1 MIKSMTGYGSETLV
15 KHNKNLTVD
24 IRSVNH
30 RYCEIN
36 IRLPKKLFFL
46 ENAIKNQIKTQLLRG
61 KIDVFITCKQSDGSE
76 GSISYNKALA
86 EKYVQELHKMSAEL
100 FLENDL
106 SLSKIMLLPDLFVS
120 EEEAAEDYLE
130 EFILEGV
137 ALATNKIKTAREIE
151 GKLLEQD
158 IVLKLSEIESL
169 CGKLPSLEKQS
180 IEEYRVKITE
190 KIKELLQTEN
200 IEESRIITE
209 VAFMADRISI
219 DEEIVRLNGHIVHM
233 RKVLQEGE
241 AVGKKLDFIVQ
252 EMNREVN
259 TMASKAL
266 NLEIK
271 NIAIEMKNGIEKIR
285 EQIQNIE

>member
-15 KHNKNLTVD
+15 KHNKNLTVE

-61 KIDVFITCKQSDGSE
+61 KIDVFINCKQSDGSE
-76 GSISYNKALA
+76 ENISYNKALA

-120 EEEAAEDYLE
+120 EEEEAEDYLE

-180 IEEYRVKITE
+180 VEEYRVKITE

>member
-120 EEEAAEDYLE
+120 EEEEAEDYLE